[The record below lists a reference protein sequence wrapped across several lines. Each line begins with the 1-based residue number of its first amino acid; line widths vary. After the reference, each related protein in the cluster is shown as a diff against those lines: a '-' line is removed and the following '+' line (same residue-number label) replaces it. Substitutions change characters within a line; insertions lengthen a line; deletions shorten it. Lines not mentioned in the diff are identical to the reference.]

1 MLRFVDNYETKLYR
15 SGTMNGTAS
24 EETQVTP
31 DPRVTRSCSRLLDA
45 ATELLAEWGA
55 RAVTVDAIAER
66 SGVAK
71 STMYRH
77 YPSRTDL
84 IVAVLRHNMPELET
98 DTQSKSFDEA
108 LRHMVHGIAESM
120 SDPDWA
126 RILPALMGLKHTI
139 TDVEVLTEAD
149 SAERLARLQNV
160 LDLGIE
166 ESLIEPDTDPEM
178 TLNLLVGP
186 LLMAVM
192 NGDLDR
198 LGELADEVTDRYLTS
213 CRARPGAQRG
223 AM

>member
-1 MLRFVDNYETKLYR
+1 M
-15 SGTMNGTAS
+15 
-24 EETQVTP
+24 
-31 DPRVTRSCSRLLDA
+31 
-45 ATELLAEWGA
+45 
-55 RAVTVDAIAER
+55 
-66 SGVAK
+66 
-71 STMYRH
+71 
-77 YPSRTDL
+77 
-84 IVAVLRHNMPELET
+84 
-98 DTQSKSFDEA
+98 
-108 LRHMVHGIAESM
+108 
-120 SDPDWA
+120 
-126 RILPALMGLKHTI
+126 
-139 TDVEVLTEAD
+139 
-149 SAERLARLQNV
+149 